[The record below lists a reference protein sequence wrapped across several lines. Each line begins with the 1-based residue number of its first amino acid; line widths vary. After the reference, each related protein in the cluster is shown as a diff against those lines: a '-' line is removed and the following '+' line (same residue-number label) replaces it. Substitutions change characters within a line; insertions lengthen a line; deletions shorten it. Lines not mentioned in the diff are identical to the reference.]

1 MHTSNEAVSF
11 DWWAA
16 VGCQARKSVALF
28 IDERERRPV
37 SSIGISHFRKRSFKQ
52 QGLTRSCP
60 RLNHSAAT
68 AANTHKPILG
78 KKPNGLA
85 SRDTSYFKLTHQVL
99 ELGQMLAWLPY
110 AFVYALTQ

>member
-1 MHTSNEAVSF
+1 
-11 DWWAA
+11 
-16 VGCQARKSVALF
+16 
-28 IDERERRPV
+28 
-37 SSIGISHFRKRSFKQ
+37 
-52 QGLTRSCP
+52 
-60 RLNHSAAT
+60 
-68 AANTHKPILG
+68 LG